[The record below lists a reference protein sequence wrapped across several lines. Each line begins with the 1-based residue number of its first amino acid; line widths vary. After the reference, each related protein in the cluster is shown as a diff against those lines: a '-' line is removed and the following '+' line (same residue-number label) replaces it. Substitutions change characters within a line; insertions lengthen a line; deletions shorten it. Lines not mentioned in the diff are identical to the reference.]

1 MIMLTSMLTNPKNNL
16 TELNFFD
23 KLFAQ
28 VVPSSSKHKTH
39 NFADQIESVNYE
51 FEKID
56 SHTAQMTGYGRGVN
70 PRDYIILTKERIR
83 YRVEAI
89 EYYSDPPNLWTALL
103 IECNAD

>member
-1 MIMLTSMLTNPKNNL
+1 MIILTSMLTNPKHKV
-16 TELNFFD
+16 TDFNFFD

-28 VVPSSSKHKTH
+28 VVPSSAKHKTH
-39 NFADQIESVNYE
+39 NFIDQIESVNYE

-56 SHTAQMTGYGRGVN
+56 DNTAQMTGYGKGIN
-70 PRDYIILTKERIR
+70 PRDYIILTKEGIR

-103 IECNAD
+103 VRCNAD